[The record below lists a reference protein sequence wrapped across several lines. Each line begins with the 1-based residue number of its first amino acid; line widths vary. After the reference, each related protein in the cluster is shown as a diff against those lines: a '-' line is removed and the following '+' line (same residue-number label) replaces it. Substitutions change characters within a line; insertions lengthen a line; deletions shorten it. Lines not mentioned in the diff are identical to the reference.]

1 MHAETQPRS
10 EPDYRI
16 VLEIPIVRRERQIE
30 DDFQDMLIGL
40 SERVS
45 EWHVVSTVAEP
56 DG

>member
-30 DDFQDMLIGL
+30 DDLQDMLIGL

-45 EWHVVSTVAEP
+45 EWHRMW
-56 DG
+56 